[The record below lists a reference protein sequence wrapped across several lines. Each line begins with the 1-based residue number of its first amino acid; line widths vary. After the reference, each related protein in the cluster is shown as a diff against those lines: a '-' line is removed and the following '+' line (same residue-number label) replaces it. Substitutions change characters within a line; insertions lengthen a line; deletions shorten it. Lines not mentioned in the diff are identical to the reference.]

1 MPKLEN
7 YANNFKIMKKNSR
20 LNDIDKKILSVLQ
33 ENADIPMSELSKKV
47 NLSATPC
54 WARINKLYK
63 QGFIT
68 KKVAVVDRLKL
79 NLNVVAF
86 VQVKTSNHNM
96 EWARKFVKVINDMP
110 EVIEFYRLSGSIDYL
125 LKVLVPSIE
134 KYDEFYKKLTDKVD
148 LTDVSTSFSMEEI
161 KQTSSL
167 PLDYA

>member
-1 MPKLEN
+1 
-7 YANNFKIMKKNSR
+7 MKKNNV

-33 ENADIPMSELSKKV
+33 ENADLPISELSKKV

-96 EWARKFVKVINDMP
+96 EWARKFVKAINDMP

-148 LTDVSTSFSMEEI
+148 LTDVSSSFSMEEI

>member
-1 MPKLEN
+1 
-7 YANNFKIMKKNSR
+7 MKKNNV

-33 ENADIPMSELSKKV
+33 ENADLPISELSKKV

-96 EWARKFVKVINDMP
+96 EWARKFVQVISNMP

-134 KYDEFYKKLTDKVD
+134 KYDEFYKKLTEKVD
-148 LTDVSTSFSMEEI
+148 LTDVSSSFSMEEI

>member
-1 MPKLEN
+1 MW
-7 YANNFKIMKKNSR
+7 
-20 LNDIDKKILSVLQ
+20 NDIDKKILSVLQ
-33 ENADIPMSELSKKV
+33 DNADIPIAELSKKV

-54 WARINKLYK
+54 WARINKFYK
-63 QGFIT
+63 QGYIV

-96 EWARKFVKVINDMP
+96 DWARKFVKVINDMD
-110 EVIEFYRLSGSIDYL
+110 EVVEFYRLSGSIDYL

-134 KYDEFYKKLTDKVD
+134 KYDEFYKKLTDKID

-167 PLDYA
+167 PLDHA